1 MPPYNINLETGRKL
15 LKTLCPDYIDG
26 KVEKNLLRVLAR
38 PCYNLDEPLRRA
50 QDFLGRRGFGKKV
63 RIKGERPERMKRPSE
78 LHTGYRTKLAD
89 YIRRNTGIGLPVDP
103 SLPAPFYDA
112 VADYLGL

>member
-1 MPPYNINLETGRKL
+1 MPSYNRNLEIGRKL
-15 LKTLCPDYIDG
+15 LKILCPDYIDG
-26 KVEKNLLRVLAR
+26 KAEKNLLRVLAR

-50 QDFLGRRGFGKKV
+50 QDFLGRRDRGEITV
-63 RIKGERPERMKRPSE
+63 KGERPERMKRPSE
-78 LHTGYRTKLAD
+78 LHTGYREKLAD
-89 YIRRNTGIGLPVDP
+89 YISGNTGIDLPVDP